1 MFLKEREIE
10 SLRRMRW
17 DYCTLK
23 YYALDVDIGFWVGI
37 SELLH
42 LVLLVNQLDCAVPES
57 DGLSHGNRE
66 LRLLISYEF
75 SPHNHSQEG

>member
-1 MFLKEREIE
+1 ME

-23 YYALDVDIGFWVGI
+23 YNALDVDIGFWVVI

-42 LVLLVNQLDCAVPES
+42 LVLLVNQLNCAVPES
-57 DGLSHGNRE
+57 DGLSHGNGE
-66 LRLLISYEF
+66 LLLLISYEF
-75 SPHNHSQEG
+75 SPQDQSHEG